1 MARLHTGKRGKSGSH
16 KPLTTMPP
24 AWVKHSKEEIWGLVE
39 KLARG
44 GRTPAAI
51 GQLLRDEYGVP
62 SVRALTKKKI
72 TAVLREKKLAGQYP
86 QDMIDLFKR
95 AVRARKHL
103 KANPRDVSNKIKLSH
118 IESKIKRLGKY
129 YSAEGVL
136 PAGWKYD
143 PEQAALVVK

>member
-1 MARLHTGKRGKSGSH
+1 VARLHTRKKGKSGSR
-16 KPLTTMPP
+16 KPAARIPP
-24 AWVKHSKEEIWGLVE
+24 AWVKYSREEIWSMVE
-39 KLARG
+39 KLAREG
-44 GRTPAAI
+44 KTPAMI
-51 GQLLRDEYGVP
+51 GQLLRDEYGIP

-72 TAVLREKKLAGQYP
+72 GAVLRERKLAGQYP

-95 AVRARKHL
+95 AVRVRKHL
-103 KANPRDVSNKIKLSH
+103 RANPRDVSNKIKLSH

-129 YSAEGVL
+129 YSVEGVL